1 MDYSE
6 NEYGSDGEAEEYYSD
21 ESQSEQESDSG
32 SESEPRSL
40 SYYQKENPET
50 GELSETQGYEPPEAT
65 EDPDAIDIKQILEES
80 KKRVTMPYMTKYE
93 KTRIIGY
100 RATQISNGS
109 PPCINTTGM
118 HDSIQIAHQ
127 ELIKKC
133 IPVKIKRFLPDGTY
147 EIWDA
152 NELCSDHLD

>member
-1 MDYSE
+1 MDYEE
-6 NEYGSDGEAEEYYSD
+6 NEYSDGEQEYYSD
-21 ESQSEQESDSG
+21 ESQSEVESDSG

-40 SYYQKENPET
+40 SYYQKENPEA
-50 GELSETQGYEPPEAT
+50 SETQNYEPPEAT
-65 EDPDAIDIKQILEES
+65 EEAEPVDIQMVLEES

-109 PPCINTTGM
+109 PPCINTIGM
-118 HDSIQIAHQ
+118 HDSIHIAHQ

-152 NELCSDHLD
+152 NELTSDHLD

>member
-1 MDYSE
+1 MDYE
-6 NEYGSDGEAEEYYSD
+6 DDVEYNSGESEYYSD
-21 ESQSEQESDSG
+21 ASDSNPESDSEA
-32 SESEPRSL
+32 ESDIEPQTL
-40 SYYQKENPET
+40 SYYQKENP
-50 GELSETQGYEPPEAT
+50 ELSETQGYEPPEAT
-65 EDPDAIDIKQILEES
+65 EEVEPVDIITLEQEN

-109 PPCINTTGM
+109 QPCINTAGM
-118 HDSIQIAHQ
+118 HDSIHIAHQ
-127 ELIKKC
+127 ELIRKC

-152 NELCSDHLD
+152 NELQSDHLD

>member
-1 MDYSE
+1 MDYDE
-6 NEYGSDGEAEEYYSD
+6 NDYGSDAEAEEYYSD
-21 ESQSEQESDSG
+21 ESQSEQESDS
-32 SESEPRSL
+32 EIEEPRSL

-50 GELSETQGYEPPEAT
+50 VDLSETQGYDNPEAT
-65 EDPDAIDIKQILEES
+65 EDPDGIDIQQILEES

-100 RATQISNGS
+100 RANQISNGS
-109 PPCINTTGM
+109 PPCINTSGM

-127 ELIKKC
+127 ELLRKC

-147 EIWDA
+147 EVWDA
-152 NELCSDHLD
+152 NELCIDHLD